1 MRKSRKTNMQL
12 WLQNIQIPEQLC
24 MGWTDEWKTMT
35 TWDLADGVEP
45 VLVLG
50 DVGVHGD
57 GVWWPCTLGADCSLP
72 SLGADQP
79 THKYVMLQYN
89 T

>member
-1 MRKSRKTNMQL
+1 MKHY
-12 WLQNIQIPEQLC
+12 
-24 MGWTDEWKTMT
+24 DELLR

-57 GVWWPCTLGADCSLP
+57 GVW
-72 SLGADQP
+72 
-79 THKYVMLQYN
+79 
-89 T
+89 